1 MISTVIANVASSI
14 CTAVASIGPALSTF
28 TSGVG
33 AIIANVVSSIAPI
46 AKALGEFATVFL
58 QLMGVLKPGEKI
70 EEIGERALQ
79 AAEKGITLGNFD
91 DFDAYM
97 DKLRNLELDPDK
109 ATNRSPTE
117 KLLAGIGVSTV
128 GLEQKFKVSPDSFH
142 GLWLLPMANPGY
154 FTPERMQSLIMTGK
168 FTGDVFKYLEK
179 SLSAGDSKRFE
190 DSLGAS
196 ETGICDALDQASNRW
211 ENIKQQIG
219 NEKGE

>member
-1 MISTVIANVASSI
+1 MIWTVITSVVGNI
-14 CTAVASIGPALSTF
+14 CTTVASIGPALSTF
-28 TSGVG
+28 STGIG
-33 AIIANVVSSIAPI
+33 ASIANVVSAIAPL
-46 AKALGEFATVFL
+46 AKTLGEFATVFL
-58 QLMGVLKPGEKI
+58 QLMGVIKPGEKI

-91 DFDAYM
+91 DFDTYM

-109 ATNRSPTE
+109 AANRSPTE

-128 GLEQKFKVSPDSFH
+128 GLEQKFKVAPDSFH

-196 ETGICDALDQASNRW
+196 ETGIYDALDQASNRW